1 VRCILRQASEKHSTD
16 FERLHCSPPVNI
28 IKVISWTP
36 TSLRPEIFKL
46 EGEKLNDQPVEG
58 RSWTWL
64 LALFTFSS
72 FIETIFFGQIG
83 AFTPLYLPN
92 LGVPADRVA
101 FWTGVIAAVSGI
113 LGLPFLPF
121 WGALA
126 DRYSRKPIIV
136 RSFLVHLV
144 AGVTLILAGNVYVF
158 LVGRAI
164 TSLALGNSGLMM
176 ATLAER
182 SPSNRQGLSFSI
194 MNSAAPIG
202 AFLGP
207 LIGGPIL
214 DRWGFRTLIAVDAGL
229 MLVVILSLVLG
240 YRDYFK
246 GSKERPILKMALES
260 VHILVKQRRL
270 QALFPALFVLFAAR
284 MLAQTYIPLVVG
296 DLYSGQNLGTTVG
309 FVVGAGGLAALI
321 FSPIL
326 GAMADRYGYWR
337 LLFISTII
345 TIFLWPLPAFINSL
359 LVFGIVWAL
368 INGVGTGTFAI
379 SFNVLAQSVADDVRG
394 RVMAFSYL
402 PVNVGLIVGP
412 AVGSLIT
419 DYNLE
424 AIFPAAAIF
433 TILGVVLLAV
443 AAKQPVG
450 EK

>member
-1 VRCILRQASEKHSTD
+1 M
-16 FERLHCSPPVNI
+16 HCSHPVNI
-28 IKVISWTP
+28 IRENSWTLI
-36 TSLRPEIFKL
+36 SFQEYLFDIDGEI
-46 EGEKLNDQPVEG
+46 LNEQPVKKHP
-58 RSWTWL
+58 WTWL

-72 FIETIFFGQIG
+72 FIETIFYGQIG

-92 LGVPADRVA
+92 LGVPADQVA
-101 FWTGVIAAVSGI
+101 LWTGIIAAVSGV

-182 SPSNRQGLSFSI
+182 SPSNRQGLAFSI

-214 DRWGFRTLIAVDAGL
+214 DRWGFKTLIAVDAGL
-229 MLVVILSLVLG
+229 MLFVILSLVVG

-246 GSKERPILKMALES
+246 GSKDRPVFKMALES
-260 VHILVKQRRL
+260 VQILVRQRRL
-270 QALFPALFVLFAAR
+270 QALFPALFVLFAGR
-284 MLAQTYIPLVVG
+284 MLVQTYIPLVVG
-296 DLYSGQNLGTTVG
+296 ELYSGQGLGTIVG

-326 GAMADRYGYWR
+326 GALADRYGYWR
-337 LLFISTII
+337 LLFLSTIL

-368 INGVGTGTFAI
+368 INGIGTGTFAI
-379 SFNVLAQSVADDVRG
+379 SFNVLAQSVAADVRG

-412 AVGSLIT
+412 AVGSLISG
-419 DYNLE
+419 YSL
-424 AIFPAAAIF
+424 AAVFPAAAVF

-443 AAKQPVG
+443 AVKQPVA
-450 EK
+450 EE

>member
-1 VRCILRQASEKHSTD
+1 M
-16 FERLHCSPPVNI
+16 
-28 IKVISWTP
+28 
-36 TSLRPEIFKL
+36 
-46 EGEKLNDQPVEG
+46 NDQPVEG

-72 FIETIFFGQIG
+72 FIETIFYGQIG

-92 LGVPADRVA
+92 LGVPADQVA
-101 FWTGVIAAVSGI
+101 LWTGIIAAVSGV

-136 RSFLVHLV
+136 RSYLVHLV
-144 AGVTLILAGNVYVF
+144 AGVILILAGNVYVF

-182 SPSNRQGLSFSI
+182 SPSNRQGLAFSI

-214 DRWGFRTLIAVDAGL
+214 DRWSFRTLIAVDAGL

-240 YRDYFK
+240 YKDYFK
-246 GSKERPILKMALES
+246 GVKDQPVFKMALES
-260 VHILVKQRRL
+260 VHILVRQRRL
-270 QALFPALFVLFAAR
+270 QALFPALFVLFAGR

-296 DLYSGQNLGTTVG
+296 GLYSGQDVGTIVG
-309 FVVGAGGLAALI
+309 LVIGAGGLAALI
-321 FSPIL
+321 FSPLL
-326 GAMADRYGYWR
+326 GALADRYGYWR
-337 LLFISTII
+337 LLFLSTIL
-345 TIFLWPLPAFINSL
+345 TIFLWPLPAFIHSL
-359 LVFGIVWAL
+359 LIFGIIWAL
-368 INGVGTGTFAI
+368 INGIGTGTFAI
-379 SFNVLAQSVADDVRG
+379 SFNVLAQSVAVDVRG

-419 DYNLE
+419 SYSLG
-424 AIFPAAAIF
+424 AVFPAAAIF
-433 TILGVVLLAV
+433 TIIGVGLLVVAV
-443 AAKQPVG
+443 KQPVS
-450 EK
+450 EE

>member
-1 VRCILRQASEKHSTD
+1 
-16 FERLHCSPPVNI
+16 VNI
-28 IKVISWTP
+28 IRENSWTLI
-36 TSLRPEIFKL
+36 SFQEYLFDIDGEI
-46 EGEKLNDQPVEG
+46 LNEQPVKKHP
-58 RSWTWL
+58 WTWL

-72 FIETIFFGQIG
+72 FIETIFYGQIG

-92 LGVPADRVA
+92 LGVPADQVA
-101 FWTGVIAAVSGI
+101 LWTGIIAAVSGV

-182 SPSNRQGLSFSI
+182 SPSNRQGLAFSI

-214 DRWGFRTLIAVDAGL
+214 DRWGFKTLIAVDAGL
-229 MLVVILSLVLG
+229 MLFVILSLVVG

-246 GSKERPILKMALES
+246 GSKDRPVFKMALES
-260 VHILVKQRRL
+260 VQILVRQRRL
-270 QALFPALFVLFAAR
+270 QALFPALFVLFAGR
-284 MLAQTYIPLVVG
+284 MLVQTYIPLVVG
-296 DLYSGQNLGTTVG
+296 ELYSGQGLGTIVG

-326 GAMADRYGYWR
+326 GALADRYGYWR
-337 LLFISTII
+337 LLFLSTIL

-368 INGVGTGTFAI
+368 INGIGTGTFAI
-379 SFNVLAQSVADDVRG
+379 SFNVLAQSVAADVRG

-412 AVGSLIT
+412 AVGSLISG
-419 DYNLE
+419 YSL
-424 AIFPAAAIF
+424 AAVFPAAAVF

-443 AAKQPVG
+443 AVKQPVA
-450 EK
+450 EE

>member
-1 VRCILRQASEKHSTD
+1 MNT
-16 FERLHCSPPVNI
+16 
-28 IKVISWTP
+28 WTP
-36 TSLRPEIFKL
+36 ISFYRYVSET
-46 EGEKLNDQPVEG
+46 EGEILNDQPVEG

-72 FIETIFFGQIG
+72 FIETIFYGQIG

-92 LGVPADRVA
+92 LGVPADQVA
-101 FWTGVIAAVSGI
+101 LWTGIIAAVSGV

-136 RSFLVHLV
+136 RSYLVHLV

-182 SPSNRQGLSFSI
+182 SPSNRQGLAFSI
-194 MNSAAPIG
+194 MNSASPIG

-229 MLVVILSLVLG
+229 MLVVILSLALG
-240 YRDYFK
+240 YKDYFRGVK
-246 GSKERPILKMALES
+246 DQPVFKMALES
-260 VHILVKQRRL
+260 VHILVRQRRL
-270 QALFPALFVLFAAR
+270 QALFPALFVLFAGR

-296 DLYSGQNLGTTVG
+296 ELYSGQDVGTIVG
-309 FVVGAGGLAALI
+309 FVIGAGGLAALI

-326 GAMADRYGYWR
+326 GALADRYGYWR
-337 LLFISTII
+337 LLFLSTIL

-359 LVFGIVWAL
+359 LIFGIIWAL
-368 INGVGTGTFAI
+368 INGIGTGTFAI
-379 SFNVLAQSVADDVRG
+379 SFNVLAQSVAVDVRG

-419 DYNLE
+419 SYSLG

-433 TILGVVLLAV
+433 TIIGVGLLVVAV
-443 AAKQPVG
+443 KQPVS